1 MADGTYDELME
12 IFSELPGY
20 EDIVLRGRLVR
31 GRIEELGVEPG
42 LAHEIYAMISLND
55 SEIEA
60 QGGKVV
66 RYTKNGVSVIVDI
79 PYIFRKDDS
88 VQPTPISESG
98 DEIWNVK
105 MI

>member
-1 MADGTYDELME
+1 MANGTYEELLDIFKELPNYDELVGWK
-12 IFSELPGY
+12 STVC
-20 EDIVLRGRLVR
+20 D
-31 GRIEELGVEPG
+31 RIEALGVEPG